1 MPDTARPPFT
11 VHGAGSRRVGDGWS
25 LACLP
30 PGSAPD
36 AIEPESLRWVPA
48 RVPGT
53 VAASLAGAG
62 AFVPPGLD
70 DSEWWFR
77 TSLDLAPTAPGE
89 RLVLCFEGIAT
100 LWEVR
105 IDGEAAASGESMFR
119 REEIDVTD
127 RAGASIDVLIRCRP
141 LADGVQRSRPRPR
154 WRTRVAASALRW
166 HRTTLLGRAPGFAAA
181 PAPVGPWR
189 EVRLDHRR
197 VFEISWSRVRAVI
210 TDGDGEVLVRLRG
223 RWLGVAHSLTI
234 VVDGPSGRSTFDLD
248 ETTDGDDFH
257 ATGRLVVSRP
267 QRWFPHTHG
276 TPNLYQLSIRV
287 GDHEVD
293 LGRVGFTDI
302 RSGRTADHDL
312 ERDGLAL
319 HVNDVSVFARGFL
332 WSALDLAS
340 LAEDPADLRRT
351 LTLARDAG
359 ANMIR
364 VPGTTVYPS
373 AAFYD
378 LCDELGILVW
388 QDLMFANF
396 DYPFDDPEFRAV
408 ATEEIEVHVE
418 RFASHASLA
427 VLCGGSEV
435 HQQAA
440 MFGVDSTA
448 ATIPFLDATVPA
460 MLAELDCAPIYL
472 PSSPWGGALPFR
484 FDRGVAHYFGVGG
497 YRRPLNDVKLAGVK
511 FASECLAF
519 GNVPEPEAFEDIL
532 PDGSGDLV
540 VTHPAWKAGVP
551 RDVGSG
557 WDFDDVRD
565 HYLRELYGVDP
576 SALRAIDHARYMSLS
591 RRVSGEVM
599 QEVFGEWRRGE
610 SACAGALV
618 LWLRDIVPGAGWG
631 VLDSA
636 GRPKAVYHLVKRL
649 LAPVAVWTT
658 DDGLA
663 GLRVHIANDRPDPLV
678 GVLRVGLYRDAEL
691 LIERADVEV
700 EIAPNGRTDRDVE
713 ELLGR
718 FVDASGAYA
727 FGPPSHDLVVA
738 TLEDDLGVRRSQHL
752 RFLHGHPWV
761 ARPNERIRLL
771 AELCSTPGEVLR
783 LRLRSRAAAIGVRVR
798 MAGFTASDD
807 VFDVAP
813 GDGVEIAL
821 LARDPHA
828 TRGHAEITADNLAGV
843 VTVDCRTPEPPSL
856 PDAS

>member
-1 MPDTARPPFT
+1 MPDTARLALT
-11 VHGAGSRRVGDGWS
+11 VHGAGSRRECDGWS
-25 LACLP
+25 VACVP
-30 PGSAPD
+30 PEIAPD
-36 AIEPESLRWVPA
+36 AIEPEALNWVPA
-48 RVPGT
+48 CVPGT

-62 AFVPPGLD
+62 APVRPDLD

-77 TSLDLAPTAPGE
+77 TGLDLAATAPGE

-100 LWEVR
+100 RWEVR
-105 IDGEAAASGESMFR
+105 IDGEVAASGESMFR
-119 REEIDVTD
+119 REEVDVTE
-127 RAGASIDVLIRCRP
+127 RAGSRIDVLIRCRR
-141 LADGVQRSRPRPR
+141 LADGAARSRPRPR
-154 WRTRVAASALRW
+154 WRTRVAASPLRW
-166 HRTTLLGRAPGFAAA
+166 IRTTLLGRAPGFAAA

-197 VFEISWSRVRAVI
+197 VLEVSWLRVRAVI
-210 TDGDGEVLVRLRG
+210 TDGDGEVRVGLRG
-223 RWLGVAHSLTI
+223 RWLGVAQSLTI
-234 VVDGPSGRSTFDLD
+234 VVEGPSGRSSADLD
-248 ETTDGDDFH
+248 MTTNGGHFH
-257 ATGRLVVSRP
+257 ATGRLVVPRP
-267 QRWFPHTHG
+267 DRWFPHTHG
-276 TPNLYQLSIRV
+276 TPNLYQLYMRV
-287 GDHEVD
+287 GDHQVD

-302 RSGRTADHDL
+302 RSGPTVDHDI

-319 HVNDVSVFARGFL
+319 HVNDVSVFARGFV
-332 WSALDLAS
+332 WSALDLTS
-340 LAEDPADLRRT
+340 LAEDPDELRRT
-351 LTLARDAG
+351 LTLVRDAG

-396 DYPFDDPEFRAV
+396 DYPFDEPEFRSTAS
-408 ATEEIEVHVE
+408 EEIEAHVNG
-418 RFASHASLA
+418 FAAHASLA

-435 HQQAA
+435 HQQAV
-440 MFGVDSTA
+440 MFGVA
-448 ATIPFLDATVPA
+448 ATSAAIPFLDAAVPA
-460 MLAELDCAPIYL
+460 MLADLECTAVYL
-472 PSSPWGGALPFR
+472 PSSPWGGPLPFR
-484 FDRGVAHYFGVGG
+484 FDQGVAHYFGVGG
-497 YRRPLNDVKLAGVK
+497 YRRPLNDVKAAGVK

-519 GNVPEPEAFEDIL
+519 GNVPELEAFDDIL
-532 PDGSGDLV
+532 PGASDDLV

-576 SALRAIDHARYMSLS
+576 CALRSIDHARYMRLS

-599 QEVFGEWRRGE
+599 QEVFGEWRRGD
-610 SACAGALV
+610 SACAGGLV

-636 GRPKAVYHLVKRL
+636 GRPKAAYHLLKRL

-663 GLRVHIANDRPDPLV
+663 GLRVHIANDRPDPLT
-678 GVLRVGLYRDAEL
+678 GMLRVGLYRDAEL
-691 LIERADVEV
+691 LIERAGVEV
-700 EIAPNGRTDRDVE
+700 ELAPNSCMDRDVE

-738 TLEDDLGVRRSQHL
+738 TLEDHFGVRHSQHL
-752 RFLHGHPWV
+752 RFLHGHPSV
-761 ARPNERIRLL
+761 GIPNERIGLL
-771 AELCSTPGEVLR
+771 AEPFGTAGDAFGLK
-783 LRLRSRAAAIGVRVR
+783 LRSRAAAIGVRVR

-813 GDGVEIAL
+813 GEEIEIAL
-821 LARDPHA
+821 VAHDPHA
-828 TRGHAEITADNLAGV
+828 TRGHAEITADNLEGV
-843 VTVDCRTPEPPSL
+843 VRMDCRVQEPPSVS
-856 PDAS
+856 DTS